1 MERRLDSRSPVIER
15 PRIGITRGSGIPAPT
30 HLALQLAVRIAGGIG
45 VTITPRTRI
54 DPALIDGL
62 IVSGGA
68 DISPHLFNM
77 VGKKGHRYD
86 HLRDTTELALLAYAE
101 RNDIPVL
108 GVCRGAHLMNA
119 HRGGTLHLSVRK
131 AYKNARYPSHVF
143 AHLFFRKR
151 ITIAPGSLVSRITGR
166 DEIAVNSLHR
176 QSVDAVGSGLVV
188 TAHEQNGVVQAIED
202 NTREFFIGV
211 QFHPELLI
219 YRPSILKLFRALV
232 AESARRSVR

>member
-1 MERRLDSRSPVIER
+1 MEERLDPAPSVRDR
-15 PRIGITRGSGIPAPT
+15 PRIGITRASGIPAPT
-30 HLALQLAVRIAGGIG
+30 HIALQLAVRIAGGIG

-54 DPALIDGL
+54 DPALIDGF

-68 DISPHLFNM
+68 DISPELFNM

-86 HLRDTTELALLAYAE
+86 HPRDRMELDLLAYAE
-101 RNDIPVL
+101 KNDIPVL

-119 HRGGTLHLSVRK
+119 YRGGTLHLSVRK

-151 ITIAPGSLVSRITGR
+151 VTIESGSLVSRITGR

-188 TAHEQNGVVQAIED
+188 TAHERNGVVQAIED
-202 NTREFFIGV
+202 PALKFFVGV

-232 AESARRSVR
+232 AESARRPVR